1 MLSFIYKPKI
11 KTAVF
16 VTISVLIFIMLIQ
29 GFLAVYNVYDSR
41 KQSLRMASLIIS
53 KDTENMSEL
62 FSRIDS
68 LTNIMENDKDFIY
81 ASASKCTNNIVEDS
95 KNFNALRDRFQTFVS
110 NSVMNNSFFNSF
122 LFLYDEL
129 PLSYIAPDFSEDIDF
144 DVHITVSNI
153 YNINNVKNSE
163 WIHKLNDSAD
173 TVIWSRKINNRITLC
188 FAKKI
193 SMRIL
198 ERNDITFYPIGIFYL
213 SYDLSSLL
221 NQLEL
226 TEMYPSSTITLLYN
240 DEVIYQT
247 GSPESY
253 SPSDN
258 INYTSSIYPGL
269 TLMTSISKRDINS
282 PFTRQ
287 TVIEIIMLVL
297 TLLFGILVLSYIS
310 NAIISPITNMAHHL
324 LADERST
331 LSYKRKLNP
340 EIDVLYTNHNYMVE
354 HTKKVMEES
363 RKNYYKMLQAQI
375 NPHFTYNVL
384 NSISAMSLMKG
395 DIETAQTL
403 SNLVVM
409 LRYGINAPD
418 VLVEIEKEIEII
430 NNFVSIQ
437 NFRYD
442 NNINIKYDIPDYL
455 LQTKMPKLTLQ
466 PLVENSIFHS
476 DKSLAEGDI
485 NIYITAKIANEKVM
499 IEIYDNNSADP
510 QLLNSYISSTEDD
523 FVQNRRGLGIRNI
536 SQRLSFIFGDGYG
549 IKYALKN
556 GGLCTTITLPISH
569 TDH

>member
-1 MLSFIYKPKI
+1 MMLSFIYKPKI

-16 VTISVLIFIMLIQ
+16 VAISILIFIMLIQ
-29 GFLAVYNVYDSR
+29 GILAVYNVYDSR

-68 LTNIMENDKDFIY
+68 LTNIMENDEDFIY
-81 ASASKCTNNIVEDS
+81 SSASNCTNNIVNDS
-95 KNFNALRDRFQTFVS
+95 KEFNALRDRFQTFVS

-144 DVHITVSNI
+144 DVHITISNV
-153 YNINNVKNSE
+153 YNINNIKNSE

-173 TVIWSRKINNRITLC
+173 TVIWSRKSNNRSTLC

-198 ERNDITFYPIGIFYL
+198 ERNDITLCPIGIFYL

-324 LADERST
+324 LAGERST

-395 DIETAQTL
+395 DIETAQTI

-409 LRYGINAPD
+409 LRYGITSPD
-418 VLVEIEKEIEII
+418 TLVELGKELEII
-430 NNFVSIQ
+430 DKFISIQ

-442 NNINIKYDIPDYL
+442 NSINIEYDIPDNL
-455 LQTKMPKLTLQ
+455 LKIEMPKLTLQ
-466 PLVENSIFHS
+466 PLIENSIFHS
-476 DKSLAEGDI
+476 DKSLAESDI
-485 NIYITAKIANEKVM
+485 NIRMTAEVTNNKVL
-499 IEIYDNNSADP
+499 IKIYDMNSIDP
-510 QLLNSYISSTEDD
+510 QILNSHLLSTEEDYT
-523 FVQNRRGLGIRNI
+523 QNRRGLGIRNI
-536 SQRLSFIFGDGYG
+536 NQRLAIIFGEDYG
-549 IKYALKN
+549 IRYTSEN
-556 GGLCTTITLPISH
+556 SGLCTTVILPFN
-569 TDH
+569 